1 MKDTIDAI
9 LVEQC
14 LNGHKEQYAEL
25 IRRHQSA
32 VFGLAYRMTNDRDD
46 AADLAQ
52 EAFIRAYRKLASYN
66 AHYPFRNW
74 VLSICA
80 NLGKNRFR
88 GLLRR
93 KKAEETHAEI
103 QERETMSA
111 NDGRGDELDAAM
123 NRLEKTLRIPLV
135 LKHVEGMSYEEI
147 ARVLGIGVS
156 AAKMRVKRGRDELV
170 RFLRMEG
177 GNDGTAF

>member
-1 MKDTIDAI
+1 MRDVTDAI

-14 LNGHKEQYAEL
+14 LNGHKEYYAEL

-52 EAFIRAYRKLASYN
+52 EAFIRAYRKLAKYDTR
-66 AHYPFRNW
+66 YPFRNW
-74 VLSICA
+74 ALSICA

-88 GLLRR
+88 GILRR
-93 KKAEETHAEI
+93 RKAEETHFEI
-103 QERETMSA
+103 LERETTSPDDS
-111 NDGRGDELDAAM
+111 NRAA
-123 NRLEKTLRIPLV
+123 LETAITHLTKTLRVPLV
-135 LKHVEGMSYEEI
+135 LKHVEGMSYQEI
-147 ARVLGIGVS
+147 ARVLDIGIS

-170 RFLRMEG
+170 RLLRTEG
-177 GNDGTAF
+177 GRDGESE